1 MIKIKVNDDDSSID
15 IDKTNDILD
24 KNNDRLDKNN
34 ERLTNIKELIN
45 VYDKVGEK
53 AKEYIKDIIR
63 IELSKDEDIYMDIDE
78 FIKMIPWLHGARIS
92 IFIKKEDVDNNVWCK
107 RFIDLLNIYMPH
119 CTIVLEDDGYSD
131 DSDTLG
137 IGS

>member
-1 MIKIKVNDDDSSID
+1 MVKIKVGVD
-15 IDKTNDILD
+15 IDKSKGLD
-24 KNNDRLDKNN
+24 KPN
-34 ERLTNIKELIN
+34 EPNKLTNIKELIN

-63 IELSKDEDIYMDIDE
+63 IELSSEEDIYMDIDE
-78 FIKMIPWLHGARIS
+78 FIKMIPWLHGARVS
-92 IFIKKEDVDNNVWCK
+92 ILIKKEEVNNMWCK
-107 RFIDLLNIYMPH
+107 RFIDLLSIYMPH